1 MARTRQ
7 RGVGMALRQQS
18 KRRNFVASR
27 LEGAAET
34 IGDLNHGDEIT
45 GLTCGQ
51 FSMIDIL
58 EHMLD
63 QAGGSSDVV
72 VSTWTAGIYD
82 VERAEALA
90 ARGKIRS
97 IRWLMDRAMFSKSPQ
112 YAGPMIEAF
121 GIEAFRDTNVHAK
134 VTLVASES
142 KRMVCRASMN
152 LNKNLK
158 TEQFDISV
166 CDETYAFYLA
176 WADALWDAAQ
186 PEDDAESVF
195 ATVWDQF
202 TALRGHPKVGPWPS
216 LKEFGRTLPKISELS
231 VRKRVE

>member
-1 MARTRQ
+1 MAK
-7 RGVGMALRQQS
+7 GKALRRGH
-18 KRRNFVASR
+18 KRRYFVASR

-34 IGDLNHGDEIT
+34 IGPLNVGDEIT

-58 EHMLD
+58 EHMLNE
-63 QAGGSSDVV
+63 AGGPADVF

-82 VERAEALA
+82 VQRAAQL
-90 ARGKIRS
+90 RDNGNIRS
-97 IRWLMDRAMFSKSPQ
+97 IRWMMDRAMFSKSPQ

-121 GIEAFRDTNVHAK
+121 GLEAFRDISVHAK
-134 VTLVASES
+134 VTLVASDA

-166 CDETYAFYLA
+166 CDEMYAFFRR
-176 WADALWDAAQ
+176 WADELWTAAE
-186 PEDDAESVF
+186 PGADTESVF
-195 ATVWDQF
+195 KAVYDKF
-202 TALRGHPKVGPWPS
+202 TALRGEAAPSMWPRMREIA
-216 LKEFGRTLPKISELS
+216 KGLPRAADVARRIGTA
-231 VRKRVE
+231 